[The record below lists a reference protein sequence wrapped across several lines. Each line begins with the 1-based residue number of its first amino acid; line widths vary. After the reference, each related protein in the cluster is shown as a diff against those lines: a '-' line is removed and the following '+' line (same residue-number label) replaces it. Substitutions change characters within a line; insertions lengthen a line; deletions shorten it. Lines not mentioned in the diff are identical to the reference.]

1 MLTDYMVIC
10 PHCHWAG
17 CLLPQGNRDAWK
29 AAIPNARVIT
39 FHSPMPMRE
48 LWNEEK
54 PYAFAAGSFRRTVFA
69 ASYPKGENGYVIAL
83 PDDQPAPTGKVRNQI
98 VIRER
103 RQVGSAL
110 Y

>member
-39 FHSPMPMRE
+39 FHCPKCQGEWQARIVGDDAVP
-48 LWNEEK
+48 LPLEEE
-54 PYAFAAGSFRRTVFA
+54 V
-69 ASYPKGENGYVIAL
+69 L
-83 PDDQPAPTGKVRNQI
+83 PVA
-98 VIRER
+98 
-103 RQVGSAL
+103 
-110 Y
+110 